1 MNVRNVIDVRELH
14 PKAHGSRDPL
24 SWGVLLLVIIEGMGF
39 ALLAVAWLYV
49 RGNYDMWRPQTIG
62 KPAFTAEL
70 VVVGAL
76 VLSGIVEILGI
87 RAARRENLR
96 QMQVFTVLAAL
107 LGAIA
112 VAARAYELPR
122 IQFHWDTNAHGSVF
136 WGIMFLHCVHTIT
149 GTFEN
154 GVFAALLF
162 LGPVEKKHTTDL
174 ENNGFYWLFVV
185 VSWLLLFPLLYLEP
199 LVFPK

>member
-1 MNVRNVIDVRELH
+1 VNVIDVRTLP

-24 SWGVLLLVIIEGMGF
+24 SWGVLALVIIEGMMF

-49 RGNYDMWRPQTIG
+49 RGNYDMWTPQTIG
-62 KPAFTAEL
+62 RPAFVAEL
-70 VVVGAL
+70 VAVGAL
-76 VLSGIVEILGI
+76 LLSGVVEIFAI
-87 RAARRENLR
+87 MAARHERLR
-96 QMQVFTVLAAL
+96 RMQLFTVLATA
-107 LGAIA
+107 LGAVA

-136 WGIMFLHCVHTIT
+136 WAILFMHCIHTLA

-154 GVFAALLF
+154 LVFSVLLF
-162 LGPVEKKHTTDL
+162 VGPVEKKHTTDL

-185 VSWLLLFPLLYLEP
+185 GSWLLLFPLLYLER
-199 LVFPK
+199 FFFAK